1 MQRIQLSENFF
12 LDEFERSQTAARCGI
27 DNSVKPGGPV
37 YDRLKRLSRDILQ
50 PLRDHLGKPI
60 TISSGYRSVQ
70 LNKKVGGAKNSQHC
84 LGLAADIHVA
94 GITDLELAKTI
105 SGLFVYPHDYDQLI
119 LEFGQWV
126 HISAP
131 AKWNEARGETYTA
144 VKVPRALRRPATV
157 YVPGLQSQEKALKRA
172 RWLI

>member
-12 LDEFERSQTAARCGI
+12 LDEFERSQTAARFGI
-27 DNSVKPGGPV
+27 DNSVKLNSV
-37 YDRLKRLSRDILQ
+37 VFSNLKRLSRDILQ
-50 PLRDHLGKPI
+50 PLRDHIGKPI
-60 TISSGYRSVQ
+60 TISSGYRSKK
-70 LNKKVGGAKNSQHC
+70 LNKKIGGAKKSQH
-84 LGLAADIHVA
+84 LHGLAADIHVA
-94 GITDLELAKTI
+94 GMSDLELANTI
-105 SGLFVYPHDYDQLI
+105 SALFAYPHDFDQLI

-144 VKVPRALRRPATV
+144 VKVPRSLRRSATV
-157 YVPGLQSQEKALKRA
+157 YVPGIYSQDDALKQG

>member
-94 GITDLELAKTI
+94 GMSDLELANTI
-105 SGLFVYPHDYDQLI
+105 SALFAYPHDFDQLI

-131 AKWNEARGETYTA
+131 VKWHEPRGETYTA
-144 VKVPRALRRPATV
+144 VKVPRSLRRPATV
-157 YVPGLQSQEKALKRA
+157 YVPGIYSQEDALKHA